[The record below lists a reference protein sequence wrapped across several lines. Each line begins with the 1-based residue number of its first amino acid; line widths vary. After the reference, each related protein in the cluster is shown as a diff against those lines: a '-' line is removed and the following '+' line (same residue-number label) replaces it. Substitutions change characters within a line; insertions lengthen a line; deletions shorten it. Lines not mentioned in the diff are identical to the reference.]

1 MSERV
6 SITLAE
12 AASDELVQAVARL
25 LPLLSSSPPPT
36 SSVLAALIDSTG
48 SDLFVARVDGAIV
61 GVLTLSTYP
70 TLTGTKAWIDDVI
83 VSEAAR
89 GHGVGEALNRAA
101 IDTARERGIT
111 SIDLTSRPSREA
123 ANRLYQRIGFE
134 QRTTNVY
141 RLKL

>member
-1 MSERV
+1 VTATIEIV
-6 SITLAE
+6 D
-12 AASDELVQAVARL
+12 AATDELVDAVAAL
-25 LPLLSSSPPPT
+25 LPLLSSSRPPT
-36 SSVLAALIDSTG
+36 RAELTELVGSAS

-101 IDTARERGIT
+101 IDAARTRGIE

-141 RLKL
+141 RFKL

>member
-1 MSERV
+1 V
-6 SITLAE
+6 P
-12 AASDELVQAVARL
+12 AAIEIATTVDEELVMAVHRL
-25 LPLLSSSPPPT
+25 LPLLSSATPP
-36 SSVLAALIDSTG
+36 SAEDLSALVGSAS

-83 VSEAAR
+83 VDEAAR

-101 IDTARERGIT
+101 VEEARRRGIGGV
-111 SIDLTSRPSREA
+111 DLTSRPSREA
-123 ANRLYQRIGFE
+123 ANRLYQRLGFE

-141 RLKL
+141 RYKL

>member
-1 MSERV
+1 MTATIEIV
-6 SITLAE
+6 DGVT
-12 AASDELVQAVARL
+12 DELVDAVAAL
-25 LPLLSSSPPPT
+25 LPLLSSSRPPT
-36 SSVLAALIDSTG
+36 RAELAALVASAG

-101 IDTARERGIT
+101 IEAARHRGIE

>member
-1 MSERV
+1 VTATIEIV
-6 SITLAE
+6 D
-12 AASDELVQAVARL
+12 AATDELVDAIAAL
-25 LPLLSSSPPPT
+25 LPLLSSSRPPT
-36 SSVLAALIDSTG
+36 RAELTELVGSAS

-89 GHGVGEALNRAA
+89 GHGVGEGLNRAA
-101 IDTARERGIT
+101 IDAARTRGLE

-141 RLKL
+141 RFKL

>member
-1 MSERV
+1 MTATIEIV
-6 SITLAE
+6 D
-12 AASDELVQAVARL
+12 AATDELVDAIAAL
-25 LPLLSSSPPPT
+25 LPLLSSSRPPT
-36 SSVLAALIDSTG
+36 RAELTELVGSAS

-101 IDTARERGIT
+101 IDAARTRGLE

-141 RLKL
+141 RFKL

>member
-1 MSERV
+1 VTATIEIV
-6 SITLAE
+6 D
-12 AASDELVQAVARL
+12 AATDELVDAVAAL
-25 LPLLSSSPPPT
+25 LPLLSSSRAPT
-36 SSVLAALIDSTG
+36 RAELSALVGSAS
-48 SDLFVARVDGAIV
+48 SDLFVARVDGVIV

-101 IDTARERGIT
+101 IDAARNRGLE
-111 SIDLTSRPSREA
+111 SIELTSRPSREA
-123 ANRLYQRIGFE
+123 ANRLFQRIGFE

>member
-1 MSERV
+1 VTATIEIV
-6 SITLAE
+6 D
-12 AASDELVQAVARL
+12 AATDELVDAIAAL
-25 LPLLSSSPPPT
+25 LPLLSSSRPPT
-36 SSVLAALIDSTG
+36 RAELTELVGSAS

-101 IDTARERGIT
+101 IDAARTRGLD

-141 RLKL
+141 RFKL

>member
-1 MSERV
+1 VTATIEIV
-6 SITLAE
+6 D
-12 AASDELVQAVARL
+12 AATDELVDAIAAL
-25 LPLLSSSPPPT
+25 LPLLSSSRPPT
-36 SSVLAALIDSTG
+36 RAELTELVGSAS

-101 IDTARERGIT
+101 IDAARTRGLE

-141 RLKL
+141 RFKL

>member
-1 MSERV
+1 MPA
-6 SITLAE
+6 SIEIATTVD
-12 AASDELVQAVARL
+12 DELVTAVRRL
-25 LPLLSSSPPPT
+25 LPLLSSATPP
-36 SSVLAALIDSTG
+36 SAEDLSALVGSAS

-83 VSEAAR
+83 VDESAR

-101 IDTARERGIT
+101 VEEARRRGIGGV
-111 SIDLTSRPSREA
+111 DLTSRPSREA
-123 ANRLYQRIGFE
+123 ANRLYRRLGFE

-141 RLKL
+141 RYKL